1 MATTVTAELTPT
13 ADTTHAVA
21 DVPAKEKSGAA
32 WVAKFPGSDSLS
44 DLDPTFGAKATTF
57 IDAIKAAGGTV
68 SIAATYRPRERAYL
82 MHYSSKIS
90 RGDVKAAD
98 VPAMSGVN
106 IDWVHDTEAASKQ
119 AATAM
124 ANGYGIVFPPAL
136 VSRHTEK
143 AAIDMTI
150 TGLINKTIKDASDKD
165 VTIKKMAD
173 LHAVGAGYGV
183 HKLVS
188 DPPHWSDD
196 GH

>member
-13 ADTTHAVA
+13 TDTTPAVA
-21 DVPAKEKSGAA
+21 DVPAKEKSGAK
-32 WVAKFPGSDSLS
+32 WVAKFPGSANLD
-44 DLDPTFGAKATTF
+44 DLEPVFKANAAKF

-90 RGDVKAAD
+90 SGKITGDQ
-98 VPAMSGVN
+98 VPAMDGVN
-106 IDWVHDTEAASKQ
+106 IDWVHNSADESKK

-124 ANGYGIVFPPAL
+124 VKGYGIVFPPAL
-136 VSRHTEK
+136 ISRHTER
-143 AAIDMTI
+143 AAVDMTI
-150 TGLINKTIKDASDKD
+150 GGMVGKKIKDASDKD
-165 VTIKKMAD
+165 VDIKKLSD
-173 LHAVGAGYGV
+173 LHAVGATYGV
-183 HKLVS
+183 QKLVS